1 MEAQVLEEPFSSQAR
16 VAILRLFLL
25 SRDDRFCVRE
35 VAALTNQP
43 RRAVQLTQL

>member
-16 VAILRLFLL
+16 AILRLFLL

-43 RRAVQLTQL
+43 RRAVQLIQL